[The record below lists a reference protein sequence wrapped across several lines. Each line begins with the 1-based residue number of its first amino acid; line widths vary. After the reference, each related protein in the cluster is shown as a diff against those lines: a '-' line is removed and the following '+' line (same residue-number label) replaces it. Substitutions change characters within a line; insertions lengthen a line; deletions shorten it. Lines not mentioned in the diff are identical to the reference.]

1 MTDSSVI
8 DKLAAEFGGFATPS
22 PEIQAE
28 IQRLSRQPYL
38 EYEQVKN
45 CHGWLYELVLSR
57 MTGLLV
63 GESRSGKTVTCK
75 SFEKRYN
82 KIKTGNKKRIKP
94 IVYIQSPQN
103 CGAREFFT
111 KILKALNKPTNGNV
125 SDLRE
130 RTLDGLQIHECEMLI
145 IDEAN
150 HLKQETFAEVRHVYD
165 EEELNMAVLLVGT
178 RHRLEAVVKRDE
190 QVLNRFMEEYEL
202 DRLDDKEFKQLIK
215 IWEQSVLCLPELSN
229 LDTGDNLKLL
239 KKTTRKLI
247 GRLDMILRKS
257 AIRALREGK
266 QSISPEL
273 LKQVIS
279 SIKWSEG
286 RKGNG

>member
-130 RTLDGLQIHECEMLI
+130 RTLDGLQIHEC
-145 IDEAN
+145 D
-150 HLKQETFAEVRHVYD
+150 QRGCEVHGL
-165 EEELNMAVLLVGT
+165 ELLSRCINCK
-178 RHRLEAVVKRDE
+178 RLFPIPSK
-190 QVLNRFMEEYEL
+190 
-202 DRLDDKEFKQLIK
+202 
-215 IWEQSVLCLPELSN
+215 W
-229 LDTGDNLKLL
+229 T
-239 KKTTRKLI
+239 
-247 GRLDMILRKS
+247 
-257 AIRALREGK
+257 EGK
-266 QSISPEL
+266 CQRCYLQFAKMSRHQ
-273 LKQVIS
+273 KVIS
-279 SIKWSEG
+279 T
-286 RKGNG
+286 KGSVTFNTKSSYDSKVKI